1 MIVFEGCLALVIFPA
16 SQAPHKW
23 SFLNLT
29 PSMPMICFF
38 FMGVCKFLMPACP
51 SLRCQSQ
58 HSEAF
63 ARRHTASCGPAEKS
77 TMYRSSFQYPSK
89 TRDLSD
95 SISTRQRYFPNITI
109 MFKSQS
115 IETDIK
121 LKPRDSTSI
130 TLSMCWSFEIAT
142 LPRPNTLLLLVS
154 ANVMWLLSDGRKVES
169 MRRLRSP
176 VIWLVHP
183 LSIIHSEAF
192 GVIPY
197 SAVRGIGFTKSI
209 VKQKHLTNQWVMKA

>member
-29 PSMPMICFF
+29 PSMPMTCFF
-38 FMGVCKFLMPACP
+38 FARVWRFLMPTCP

-77 TMYRSSFQYPSK
+77 TTYRSSFRYPSN
-89 TRDLSD
+89 TRDLSY
-95 SISTRQRYFPNITI
+95 SISTRQRYFPNITT

-115 IETDIK
+115 IEIDIK
-121 LKPRDSTSI
+121 LKSRDSTSM
-130 TLSMCWSFEIAT
+130 TLSTC
-142 LPRPNTLLLLVS
+142 
-154 ANVMWLLSDGRKVES
+154 
-169 MRRLRSP
+169 
-176 VIWLVHP
+176 
-183 LSIIHSEAF
+183 
-192 GVIPY
+192 
-197 SAVRGIGFTKSI
+197 
-209 VKQKHLTNQWVMKA
+209 